1 MRTKQL
7 SEKPTTYVMI
17 LDTGEEL
24 MAALQQFAKER
35 RLQGSSF
42 KAIGA
47 LSHVELGW
55 FNWETKKYQTAV
67 KLDEQVELLSVIG
80 DIAVKDGEPQV
91 HAHVVVGRADGSA
104 HGGHLLKAM
113 VRPTC
118 ELILTENPE
127 HLQKQVDADS
137 GLALIRF

>member
-1 MRTKQL
+1 MRTKRL
-7 SEKPTTYVMI
+7 AEKPTTYVMI

-24 MAALQQFAKER
+24 MGALKQFAKESG
-35 RLQGSSF
+35 LQGSSF

-47 LSHVELGW
+47 LSQVELGW

-80 DIAVKDGEPQV
+80 DIAVKDGEPQI
-91 HAHVVVGRADGSA
+91 HAHMVVGRADGSA
-104 HGGHLLKAM
+104 HGGHLLKAT

-118 ELILTENPE
+118 ELIVTENPE
-127 HLQKQVDADS
+127 HLQKQFDPES